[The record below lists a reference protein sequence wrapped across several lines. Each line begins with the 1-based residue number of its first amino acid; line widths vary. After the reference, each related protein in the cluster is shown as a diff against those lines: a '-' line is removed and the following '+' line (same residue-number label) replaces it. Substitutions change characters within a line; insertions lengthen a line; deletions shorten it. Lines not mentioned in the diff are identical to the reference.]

1 MRGHW
6 NAGTYRLSIVQ
17 RFRHSASLV
26 VAKPSHLCLAC
37 FVRPVDVFLP
47 CECALCETCYRG
59 YGDGGIN
66 ALSIGVLESSL
77 DTCEKNFLQLA
88 PKLFPKASTKLG
100 RWYQKLSQ
108 CVRLVFKDSI
118 YSPSGPILNSITG
131 RTRLQG
137 PQTSLYK
144 RKPYD
149 QMKVAVTS
157 IESKT
162 SMSKLFTTYTG
173 HDNRLAEFSRSGPLL
188 VQEA

>member
-1 MRGHW
+1 MIQKLTGLPIQIFFDL
-6 NAGTYRLSIVQ
+6 AIGTSV
-17 RFRHSASLV
+17 
-26 VAKPSHLCLAC
+26 
-37 FVRPVDVFLP
+37 
-47 CECALCETCYRG
+47 
-59 YGDGGIN
+59 GGIN

-77 DTCEKNFLQLA
+77 DTCEKDFLQLA

-131 RTRLQG
+131 RTRLRG
-137 PQTSLYK
+137 PRTSLYK
-144 RKPYD
+144 QKPYE

-173 HDNRLAEFSRSGPLL
+173 HDNRLAELSRSGPLL
-188 VQEA
+188 VQEANNFSRPLNFSA